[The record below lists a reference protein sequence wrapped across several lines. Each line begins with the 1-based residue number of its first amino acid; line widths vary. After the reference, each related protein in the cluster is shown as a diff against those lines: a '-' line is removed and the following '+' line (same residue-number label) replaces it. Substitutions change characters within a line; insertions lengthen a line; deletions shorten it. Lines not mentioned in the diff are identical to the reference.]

1 MTPHRRIEDHVTALY
16 GPERAESICA
26 DLEERMRR
34 MPLPPSGHRYRFG
47 PADAL
52 LITYGH
58 SLQTEGEAPLR
69 TLKGFADGHLAG
81 LFNTIHL
88 LPFFPYTSDDG
99 FSVVDYAQVDAKLG
113 TWEDVTALG
122 EQFRLAFD
130 FVLNHVSAQSHWV
143 RRYLAGDADF
153 ADTAIAVSPH
163 CDLSAVARPRVTPLL
178 TAFAHA
184 DGAPRWLWTTFGPDQ
199 VDLNWANPA
208 VMLRMV
214 EVMLDYVGRGAV
226 LLRLDAVAYLWK
238 TVGTDCIHRP
248 ETHRVVKL
256 LRAVLDRVAP
266 HVVILTETNVPH
278 VENLSY
284 LGDGRDEAQMV
295 YNFTLPPLLL
305 HTLLAADATVLS
317 QWAAGLETP
326 SPETTFL
333 NFTASHDGIGLR
345 PLEGILPSAAVDRL
359 VDHSLANG
367 GRVSMRT
374 GADGRRQPYEL
385 NITYVDA
392 LRLAG
397 RADPWHLARYMASQS
412 IQYALP
418 GVPATYI
425 HSLLGSRNWHE
436 GVERSG
442 QPRRINRQP
451 LDTSRVRRA
460 LADPESFRYA
470 VFHAYRHMV
479 RLRCRQPAFSPAA
492 AAKVLDL
499 GPAVFA
505 ICRQSA
511 AQTLWAL
518 TNVSAQR
525 CTVRLEA
532 AGRELMD
539 LVDGSPVAPS
549 AVSLAPYQYRWLTD
563 PARRGVA
570 DGTDRP

>member
-1 MTPHRRIEDHVTALY
+1 MNPHEPIAGHVTRLY
-16 GPERAESICA
+16 GPQRARGILA
-26 DLEERMRR
+26 DLEARMGR
-34 MPLPPSGHRYRFG
+34 MPAPFSGHRYRFG
-47 PADAL
+47 PADAM

-58 SLQTEGEAPLR
+58 SLQREGEAPLR
-69 TLKGFADGHLAG
+69 TLKGFVDGHLAG
-81 LFNTIHL
+81 LFNTLHI

-99 FSVVDYAQVDAKLG
+99 FSVVDYGRVDAKLG
-113 TWEDVTALG
+113 TWEEVTALG
-122 EQFRLAFD
+122 EKFRLMFD
-130 FVLNHVSAQSHWV
+130 FVLNHVSARSHWV
-143 RRYLAGDADF
+143 RRYLAGDADY
-153 ADTAIAVSPH
+153 ADMAIAVSPDG
-163 CDLSAVARPRVTPLL
+163 DLSAVARPRVTPLL
-178 TAFAHA
+178 TAFAHQ
-184 DGAPRWLWTTFGPDQ
+184 DGNPRWLWTTFGPDQ

-214 EVMLDYVGRGAV
+214 DVMLDYVRRGAD

-278 VENLSY
+278 AENLGY

-305 HTLLAADATVLS
+305 HTLLEADATVLS
-317 QWAAGLETP
+317 RWAAGLETP

-359 VDHSLANG
+359 VAHSLANG

-397 RADPWHLARYMASQS
+397 RADPWHLARFMASQS

-425 HSLLGSRNWHE
+425 HSLLGSRNWQE

-451 LDTSRVRRA
+451 LDASRVRRE
-460 LADPESFRYA
+460 LADRDSFRHA
-470 VFHAYRHMV
+470 VFHGYRRLV
-479 RLRCRQPAFSPAA
+479 GLRCRQAAFSPDAA
-492 AAKVLDL
+492 ARILDL
-499 GPAVFA
+499 GPSVFA
-505 ICRQSA
+505 VCRQCAS
-511 AQTLWAL
+511 QTLWAL
-518 TNVSAQR
+518 TNVSARR
-525 CTVRLEA
+525 CTVRLP
-532 AGRELMD
+532 AGDGELTD
-539 LVDGSPVAPS
+539 LVDGSRAAPG
-549 AVSLAPYQYRWLTD
+549 AVSLAPYQYRWLTRQ
-563 PARRGVA
+563 AEGVVP
-570 DGTDRP
+570 GGENPP